1 MFFIL
6 FILIGAG
13 LGYAAAPRVGASPML
28 GAGLGAVGGVFGG
41 MLVKFIFPLVI
52 GLAGAALGAMLLLY
66 GYREYRKR
74 S

>member
-6 FILIGAG
+6 FVLIGAA
-13 LGYAAAPRVGASPML
+13 LGYAAAPRVNASPTV
-28 GAGLGAVGGVFGG
+28 GAGLGAVGGLFGG